1 MSMIACPGCGLPRAD
16 DQLGTVPCPVCAAT
30 PTPTATTEP
39 VAKKAA
45 GHDPTAGLPAD
56 VREMQRAAQREGF
69 PTWFKFAAVFLFGIA
84 SGVGGLLGWQA
95 ANAPTTTE
103 TARAEPINTRLL
115 PPLPPKPKPPG
126 KPVEV
131 APMPHAPS
139 PLPEPKSEPEP
150 PKPEAKAVP
159 VVPERAVVIELNM
172 PDGAYNL
179 PFAMKKGERI
189 ILKGKVG
196 TLRTHGLDAGSVL
209 DASGLEAAQVHIGG
223 KIDNGSTMKINAPK
237 GTVTVAAAVLG
248 KSTLE
253 IVAPGGDV
261 LFSLPTTPNRPGSA
275 IDSGSTVSIT
285 AQSTHL
291 KGDIN
296 GSSTKVL
303 VNLPA
308 VGSLKVVAIRGT
320 ASVEYRVADSKGTP
334 EVTATFVS
342 PVASFKK
349 VE

>member
-1 MSMIACPGCGLPRAD
+1 MSMIACPGCGLPRAA

-30 PTPTATTEP
+30 PTPKAAAEP
-39 VAKKAA
+39 IAKKSP

-56 VREMQRAAQREGF
+56 VREMHRAAQREGF
-69 PTWFKFAAVFLFGIA
+69 PSWFNLVAVFLFGIA
-84 SGVGGLLGWQA
+84 SGVGGLLSWQA

-115 PPLPPKPKPPG
+115 PPLPPKPPG
-126 KPVEV
+126 KRVEV
-131 APMPHAPS
+131 APMPHTPS
-139 PLPEPKSEPEP
+139 PPPEPKPEPEP
-150 PKPEAKAVP
+150 PKPEPQATPLA
-159 VVPERAVVIELNM
+159 PERAIVIELNLA
-172 PDGAYNL
+172 GGVYNL

-261 LFSLPTTPNRPGSA
+261 LFSLPTTANRPGSA

-296 GSSTKVL
+296 GSSTKVT

-308 VGSLKVVAIRGT
+308 IGSLKVAAIRGT
-320 ASVEYRVADSKGTP
+320 ANVEYHVADGKGTP
-334 EVTATFVS
+334 EVTAAFVS